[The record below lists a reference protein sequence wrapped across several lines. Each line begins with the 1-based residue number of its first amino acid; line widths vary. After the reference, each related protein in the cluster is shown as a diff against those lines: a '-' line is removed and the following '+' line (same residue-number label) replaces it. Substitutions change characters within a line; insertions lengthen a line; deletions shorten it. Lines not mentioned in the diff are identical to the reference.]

1 MKRLIPLMM
10 AAMLALGSIA
20 TADDLLGRGGKG
32 GGKSGGS
39 GGGSSGGG
47 GKSTPPP
54 PTRNTGGGSGG
65 GKSTPPPS
73 RNTGGG
79 NSGGLSFPSRGGSS
93 NSGSSQSRT
102 NSNSQENRGYNGVLS
117 RQGGSSRS
125 GNVSYNSRNNQT
137 SNNSSRSVTFNAPP
151 TVRSNSRISNQAYQE
166 GRNVSRTDPY
176 RNGYYQYSNQWVD
189 NNFWYPHYTFNYTN
203 NCVPSPFYYYPNLPG
218 YINVVRVRI
227 GDFSFSWSTGDRYDW
242 RYDRNR
248 GNDGWGWGN
257 DRRDDRYDRDL
268 DYAID
273 DIYDAFRNRS
283 VRSMSNLIPT
293 RSRVGI
299 ELDRYAQYSIDSD
312 DFYDMMRDLI
322 EGTDTRNY
330 IIRDVRYSRGQATVV
345 ADHEYRD
352 PWGRTQRTRHYYGLR
367 EERRGYSIV
376 SFRIDN

>member
-32 GGKSGGS
+32 GGKG

-47 GKSTPPP
+47 GNSAPPP

-65 GKSTPPPS
+65 GKSTPPPV

-79 NSGGLSFPSRGGSS
+79 NSGGGVSFPSRGGSS
-93 NSGSSQSRT
+93 NSGSSQSSSS
-102 NSNSQENRGYNGVLS
+102 SNSQENRGYNGVLS
-117 RQGGSSRS
+117 RQGGASRS
-125 GNVSYNSRNNQT
+125 GNVSYNSRNNQI
-137 SNNSSRSVTFNAPP
+137 SSSSSRSVTFNAPP
-151 TVRSNSRISNQAYQE
+151 TVIGNSRISSQAYQE
-166 GRNVSRTDPY
+166 GRNVSRTQPY
-176 RNGYYQYSNQWVD
+176 RSGYYQYSNLWVD
-189 NNFWYPHYTFNYTN
+189 NNFWYPHYSFHYSNHS
-203 NCVPSPFYYYPNLPG
+203 VPSPFYYYPNMPG

-227 GDFSFSWSTGDRYDW
+227 GDFGFSWTTGDRYDW
-242 RYDRNR
+242 RYDRGRHN
-248 GNDGWGWGN
+248 GWGWGN
-257 DRRDDRYDRDL
+257 DNRYDDRYDREL

-283 VRSMSNLIPT
+283 VRSMSDLIPT

-330 IIRDVRYSRGQATVV
+330 VIRDVRFSRGQATVI
-345 ADHEYRD
+345 ADHEFRD
-352 PWGRTQRTRHYYGLR
+352 PWGRNQRTRHYYGLR

-376 SFRIDN
+376 SFRIDS